1 MVRFIR
7 VFVKCS
13 KKWLRKSYGA
23 PTAVTGCGCG
33 GGRSGGVGG
42 SGGWSVVLYEV
53 LFYNDEG
60 LGRGNGSMCPK
71 SGLRPECGTFI
82 F

>member
-1 MVRFIR
+1 M
-7 VFVKCS
+7 
-13 KKWLRKSYGA
+13 
-23 PTAVTGCGCG
+23 G
-33 GGRSGGVGG
+33 GGGAGGSG

-53 LFYNDEG
+53 VYYNDEG

-71 SGLRPECGTFI
+71 SGLGPECGTFI